1 LGEEG
6 NLICSVVKEENL
18 IFPVAEE
25 ENLICSVAEEGFGP
39 NQHLILTSQLSVFVI
54 LRGNFNTFWDFYNGA
69 SVCAGS
75 LKGHMKGCACGRL
88 LFLMDFFFLK

>member
-18 IFPVAEE
+18 IFPVVEE

-39 NQHLILTSQLSVFVI
+39 NQRL
-54 LRGNFNTFWDFYNGA
+54 NFNLTT
-69 SVCAGS
+69 
-75 LKGHMKGCACGRL
+75 
-88 LFLMDFFFLK
+88 